1 MTEHTGQETIEGEDG
16 HLVKKVEETTTVQ
29 EAPGTTLSETAT
41 AKTTDPV
48 ESVEADTRP
57 STPLERGMRRMLAAF
72 AYRDFRVQWIGAC
85 SSAIG
90 TWMQIVAQNWLV
102 LSLTNSPFYLGLDAF
117 LQQLPIILFT
127 LVGGVFA
134 DRYDRR
140 KTLLASQY
148 VQMFTSGALAVLMY
162 LHVVQV
168 WHIMALS
175 FMTGVAQSFGGP
187 AYQSLLPSLVDKKDL
202 PNAVALN
209 SIQFN
214 LARVLGPLLFAVT
227 LATFLKWGYNE
238 PQAMNAAFFLNALSF
253 FVVIGTLMSLHVKH
267 VPTTHTRRMRD
278 ELQGGL
284 HYVRH
289 HNSLV
294 ALIVLAAATTFLGFA
309 ILTFLPVFAQR
320 VFHGSASTYSRL
332 MAFSGAGSIVGA
344 LVVAWLGKFRR
355 MGLTALL
362 MQAIYGVLIL
372 AFAMS
377 RVMWL
382 SQILLFF
389 TGAALMMV
397 FSTVTSLV
405 QLIAPNEMRGRVM
418 SIYMV
423 AFRGGM
429 PLGSLAGGYLAT
441 IIGAPRVIAIN
452 GALLVLVA
460 AYFLLVRSHG
470 VREA

>member
-1 MTEHTGQETIEGEDG
+1 MAD
-16 HLVKKVEETTTVQ
+16 
-29 EAPGTTLSETAT
+29 TAT
-41 AKTTDPV
+41 AEQPV
-48 ESVEADTRP
+48 EPDASA
-57 STPLERGMRRMLAAF
+57 TPFQRAIRRTLAAF
-72 AYRDFRVQWIGAC
+72 MYRDFRVQWIGAC

-117 LQQLPIILFT
+117 LQQLPIIMFT
-127 LVGGVFA
+127 LIGGVFA

-148 VQMFTSGALAVLMY
+148 IQMGTSATLAVLMY

-175 FMTGVAQSFGGP
+175 FVTGLAQSFGGP

-214 LARVLGPLLFAVT
+214 LARVLGPLLFAAT
-227 LATFLKWGYNE
+227 LAVFIKWGYNE
-238 PQAMNAAFFLNALSF
+238 PQAMNAAFALNALSF
-253 FVVIGTLMSLHVKH
+253 IIVIGTLMSLHVKH
-267 VPTTHTRRMRD
+267 VPTVHTKRMRD

-289 HNSLV
+289 HDSLV

-320 VFHGSASTYSRL
+320 VFHADASTYSRL
-332 MAFSGAGSIVGA
+332 MAFSGAGSICGA
-344 LVVAWLGKFRR
+344 LIIAWLGKFPR

-362 MQAIYGVLIL
+362 MQAIYGLLIFAFSRSHVL
-372 AFAMS
+372 
-377 RVMWL
+377 WL
-382 SQILLFF
+382 SEILLFF

-429 PLGSLAGGYLAT
+429 PLGSLASGYFAT
-441 IIGAPRVIAIN
+441 IIGAPMVIGVN
-452 GALLVLVA
+452 GVLLVLVA
-460 AYFLLVRSHG
+460 IYFLVIRSHG